1 MKRHGQNKHSA
12 LKRLLTIAA
21 LSTALGSA
29 ALAQDAS
36 SVPTFQQAVQSNPND
51 VANWVNLGNA
61 QMAAGN
67 YTAAKDA
74 FIEAIA
80 RDYTLVDAHF
90 GLGLSQYELGD
101 YPAALFEFDAVTRL
115 DPERFDGHFN
125 RGVTLAKMRD
135 SAGAIEAFN
144 EAITQADPEASDQQ
158 KVNAFL
164 GLAGQLKRTQDY
176 AGAADAYAQAL
187 ELAPDD
193 PELAYLKAEAMYRA
207 GNGLDALPE
216 LSSLESKTSDYRVSA
231 LISDIYT
238 QQKQTD
244 YALRS
249 LERALSKAAGAA
261 DAKAEAML
269 LVKLGMLQQDL
280 GRDSEAL
287 ASFQR
292 ASAADPN
299 DWQARYF
306 LGVSQ
311 LNNKDYNGAVSQL
324 ESAAVSNPESVE
336 IQLALAS
343 AYEGAG
349 RAADMQRAAEMVIAK
364 SKSQSILEEATF
376 TLGRARY
383 LQGDYEGA
391 LENFEKVVSGDVAAK
406 EGNIEVVENGDGSFT
421 LDANS
426 LVQEVQASLNQ
437 DQAATEEEVS
447 TVDMGAVQLWAGL
460 SEYKLENYVS
470 AVQYLERAVQLNP
483 DSVDARV
490 NLGAAYIAAKRFED
504 AELVYT
510 MIVEENPSDGQAFFN
525 LGLSQYNQNN
535 KDGAKE
541 AWLRSSAL
549 GFAPA
554 QEALQKYF

>member
-1 MKRHGQNKHSA
+1 MKQMGMKQLA
-12 LKRLLTIAA
+12 LKRLLKIAA
-21 LSTALGSA
+21 LSTVLGSA
-29 ALAQDAS
+29 VLAQDAS
-36 SVPTFQQAVQSNPND
+36 SVTTYQQAVQSNPND

-61 QMAAGN
+61 HMAGGN
-67 YTAAKDA
+67 FTAAKDA

-135 SAGAIEAFN
+135 NAGAIEAFN

-187 ELAPDD
+187 ALAPED

-207 GNGLDALPE
+207 GNGLDALSD
-216 LSSLESKTSDYRVSA
+216 LSKLEAKSSDYRVSA
-231 LISDIYT
+231 LISDIYI
-238 QQKQTD
+238 QQEQND

-261 DAKAEAML
+261 DTKAEGML

-280 GRDSEAL
+280 GRDAEAL

-292 ASAADPN
+292 ASAADPS

-306 LGVSQ
+306 LGVNQ
-311 LNNKDYNGAVSQL
+311 LNSKDYNGAVAQL
-324 ESAAVSNPESVE
+324 ESAAVTNPESAE

-349 RAADMQRAAEMVIAK
+349 RAADMQKAAEMVIAK
-364 SKSQSILEEATF
+364 SQSTSVLEEATF
-376 TLGRARY
+376 ALGRARY
-383 LQGDYEGA
+383 LQADFEGA
-391 LENFEKVVSGDVAAK
+391 LEAFEAVISGDLMPEMDVTMD
-406 EGNIEVVENGDGSFT
+406 GDTVT
-421 LDANS
+421 LDAS
-426 LVQEVQASLNQ
+426 AMGEAAMAQ
-437 DQAATEEEVS
+437 DSMEES
-447 TVDMGAVQLWAGL
+447 TVDLAAVQLWAGL
-460 SEYKLENYVS
+460 SEYKLENYMS
-470 AVQYLERAVQLNP
+470 SVQYLERAVQLNP

-510 MIVEENPSDGQAFFN
+510 MIVEENPADGQAFFN

-541 AWLRSSAL
+541 AWLRASAL

-554 QEALQKYF
+554 QDALQKYF

>member
-1 MKRHGQNKHSA
+1 MNRKHSA
-12 LKRLLTIAA
+12 LKRLLKIAA
-21 LSTALGSA
+21 LSTVLGSA
-29 ALAQDAS
+29 ALAQDAG
-36 SVPTFQQAVQSNPND
+36 SVATYQQAVQTNPND
-51 VANWVNLGNA
+51 VTNWVNLGNA
-61 QMAAGN
+61 HMAGGN
-67 YTAAKDA
+67 FAAAKDA

-80 RDYTLVDAHF
+80 RDYALVDAHF

-125 RGVTLAKMRD
+125 RGVTLAKLRD

-144 EAITQADPEASDQQ
+144 QAITQADPEASDAQ

-187 ELAPDD
+187 VLAPED

-216 LSSLESKTSDYRVSA
+216 LSALEAKTSDYRVSA
-231 LISDIYT
+231 LISDIYI
-238 QQKQTD
+238 QQQQND

-249 LERALSKAAGAA
+249 LERALSKATGAA
-261 DAKAEAML
+261 DVKAEAML

-280 GRDSEAL
+280 GRDAEAL

-311 LNNKDYNGAVSQL
+311 LNSKDFNGAVAQL
-324 ESAAVSNPESVE
+324 ESAAVSNPESAE
-336 IQLALAS
+336 IQIALAS

-349 RAADMQRAAEMVIAK
+349 RPADMQKAAEIVIAS
-364 SKSQSILEEATF
+364 SKSQSMLEEATF
-376 TLGRARY
+376 AVGRARY
-383 LQGDYEGA
+383 LQSDYEGA
-391 LENFEKVVSGDVAAK
+391 LEAFEAVISGDVMMDVEEMETGDAAPQ
-406 EGNIEVVENGDGSFT
+406 EMMAEEST
-421 LDANS
+421 L
-426 LVQEVQASLNQ
+426 
-437 DQAATEEEVS
+437 
-447 TVDMGAVQLWAGL
+447 DMGAVQLWAGL

-483 DSVDARV
+483 ESVDARV

-510 MIVEENPSDGQAFFN
+510 MIIEENPADGQAFFN
-525 LGLSQYNQNN
+525 LGLSQFNQNN

-554 QEALQKYF
+554 QDALQKYF

>member
-1 MKRHGQNKHSA
+1 MKQTA
-12 LKRLLTIAA
+12 LKRLLKIAA
-21 LSTALGSA
+21 LSTVLGGA

-36 SVPTFQQAVQSNPND
+36 SVTTYQQAVQSNPND
-51 VANWVNLGNA
+51 VNNWVNLGNA
-61 QMAAGN
+61 HMAAGN
-67 YTAAKDA
+67 FVAAKDA

-125 RGVTLAKMRD
+125 RGVTLAKLRE

-144 EAITQADPEASDQQ
+144 QAIMQAEPEASDLQ

-187 ELAPDD
+187 ELAPED
-193 PELAYLKAEAMYRA
+193 PELAYLKSEAMYRA

-216 LSSLESKTSDYRVSA
+216 LSNLESKTSDYRVSA
-231 LISDIYT
+231 LISDIYI
-238 QQKQTD
+238 QQGQDD

-261 DAKAEAML
+261 DLKAEAML

-280 GRDSEAL
+280 GRDAEAL

-292 ASAADPN
+292 ASAADPS

-311 LNNKDYNGAVSQL
+311 LNGGDFGGAVAQL
-324 ESAAVSNPESVE
+324 ESAAVSNPESAE
-336 IQLALAS
+336 IQIALAS

-349 RAADMQRAAEMVIAK
+349 RAADMQRAAEMVIAN
-364 SKSQSILEEATF
+364 SKSQNMLSEATF
-376 TLGRARY
+376 ALGRARY
-383 LQGDYEGA
+383 LQSDFEGA
-391 LENFEKVVSGDVAAK
+391 LEAFEAVISGDVMMDVEANADMA
-406 EGNIEVVENGDGSFT
+406 EGEVPAEEMM
-421 LDANS
+421 A
-426 LVQEVQASLNQ
+426 EE
-437 DQAATEEEVS
+437 ATF
-447 TVDMGAVQLWAGL
+447 DMAPVQLWAGL

-483 DSVDARV
+483 ESVDARV

-510 MIVEENPSDGQAFFN
+510 MITEENPSDGQAYFN
-525 LGLSQYNQNN
+525 LGLSQFNQNN

-549 GFAPA
+549 GFTPA

>member
-1 MKRHGQNKHSA
+1 MKQLA
-12 LKRLLTIAA
+12 LKRLLKIAA
-21 LSTALGSA
+21 LSTVLGSA

-36 SVPTFQQAVQSNPND
+36 SVMTYQQAVQSNPND

-61 QMAAGN
+61 HMAGGN
-67 YTAAKDA
+67 FAAAKDA

-125 RGVTLAKMRD
+125 RGVTLAKLRD
-135 SAGAIEAFN
+135 SSGAIEAFN
-144 EAITQADPEASDQQ
+144 EAITQADPEASDAQ

-164 GLAGQLKRTQDY
+164 GLAGQLKRTQEY

-187 ELAPDD
+187 ELAPED

-207 GNGLDALPE
+207 GNGLEALPE
-216 LSSLESKTSDYRVSA
+216 LSSLESKSSDYRVSA

-238 QQKQTD
+238 QQEQSD

-249 LERALSKAAGAA
+249 LERALNKATGAA
-261 DAKAEAML
+261 DMKAEAML

-280 GRDSEAL
+280 GRDAEAL

-311 LNNKDYNGAVSQL
+311 LNNQDFAGAVAQL
-324 ESAAVSNPESVE
+324 ESAAVTNPDSAE
-336 IQLALAS
+336 IQIALAS
-343 AYEGAG
+343 AYEGAS
-349 RAADMQRAAEMVIAK
+349 RAADMQRAAEMVIAS
-364 SKSQSILEEATF
+364 SKSQNMLSEATF
-376 TLGRARY
+376 ALGRARY
-383 LQGDYEGA
+383 LQADFEGA
-391 LENFEKVVSGDVAAK
+391 LEAFEMVIGGDFVA
-406 EGNIEVVENGDGSFT
+406 EPGNIEVTENGDGSFT
-421 LDANS
+421 LDATS
-426 LVQEVQASLNQ
+426 LI
-437 DQAATEEEVS
+437 EEVEAGLAEENAMMAAEEPV
-447 TVDMGAVQLWAGL
+447 TVDMAAVQLWAGL

-510 MIVEENPSDGQAFFN
+510 MITEENPADGQAYFN

-541 AWLRSSAL
+541 AWLRASAL

-554 QEALQKYF
+554 QDALQKYF

>member
-1 MKRHGQNKHSA
+1 MKQLA
-12 LKRLLTIAA
+12 LKRLLKIAA
-21 LSTALGSA
+21 LSTVLGSA

-36 SVPTFQQAVQSNPND
+36 SVTTYQQAVQSNPND
-51 VANWVNLGNA
+51 VSNWVNLGNA
-61 QMAAGN
+61 HMAGGN
-67 YTAAKDA
+67 FAAAKDA

-125 RGVTLAKMRD
+125 RGVTLAKLRE

-144 EAITQADPEASDQQ
+144 EAIMQADPEASDLQ

-164 GLAGQLKRTQDY
+164 GLAGQLKRTQEY

-187 ELAPDD
+187 VLAPED

-207 GNGLDALPE
+207 GSGLDALPE

-231 LISDIYT
+231 LISDIYI
-238 QQKQTD
+238 QQGQDD

-261 DAKAEAML
+261 DMKAEAML

-280 GRDSEAL
+280 GRDAEAL

-311 LNNKDYNGAVSQL
+311 LNSKDFNGAVAQL
-324 ESAAVSNPESVE
+324 ESAAVTNAESAEVQ
-336 IQLALAS
+336 IALAS

-349 RAADMQRAAEMVIAK
+349 RAADMQKAAEMVIAS
-364 SKSQSILEEATF
+364 SKSQNMLEEATF
-376 TLGRARY
+376 ALGRSLY
-383 LQGDYEGA
+383 LQANYEGA
-391 LENFEKVVSGDVAAK
+391 LEAFEAVMSGDVMMDADAAMA
-406 EGNIEVVENGDGSFT
+406 EGEAPVQDMMAEEST
-421 LDANS
+421 LDMA
-426 LVQEVQASLNQ
+426 
-437 DQAATEEEVS
+437 
-447 TVDMGAVQLWAGL
+447 AVQLWAGL

-483 DSVDARV
+483 ESVDARV

-510 MIVEENPSDGQAFFN
+510 MITEENPSDGQAFFN

-549 GFAPA
+549 GFTPA
-554 QEALQKYF
+554 QDALQKYF

>member
-1 MKRHGQNKHSA
+1 MNQKA
-12 LKRLLTIAA
+12 LKRLLKIAA
-21 LSTALGSA
+21 LSTVLGSA

-36 SVPTFQQAVQSNPND
+36 SVTTYQQAVQSNPND
-51 VANWVNLGNA
+51 LANWVNLGNA
-61 QMAAGN
+61 QLAAGN
-67 YTAAKDA
+67 FSAAKDA

-80 RDYTLVDAHF
+80 RDYAMVDAHF
-90 GLGLSQYELGD
+90 GLGLSHYEMGD
-101 YPAALFEFDAVTRL
+101 YSAALFEFDAVTRL

-125 RGVTLAKMRD
+125 RGVTLAKLRE
-135 SAGAIEAFN
+135 SEQAIEAFN
-144 EAITQADPEASDQQ
+144 EAIVQADPEASDQQ

-164 GLAGQLKRTQDY
+164 GLAGQLKRTQDF

-187 ELAPDD
+187 TLAPED
-193 PELAYLKAEAMYRA
+193 PELAYLKGEAMYRA

-216 LSSLESKTSDYRVSA
+216 LSSLEAKSSDYRVSA
-231 LISDIYT
+231 LISDIYVE
-238 QQKQTD
+238 QGQSD

-249 LERALSKAAGAA
+249 LERALSKAEGAA
-261 DAKAEAML
+261 DVKAEASL

-280 GRDSEAL
+280 GRDAEAL
-287 ASFQR
+287 ASFQ
-292 ASAADPN
+292 AAAAADSS

-306 LGVSQ
+306 LGVSY
-311 LNNKDYNGAVSQL
+311 LNGKDFTNATSQL
-324 ESAAVSNPESVE
+324 ESAAASNPESVE

-343 AYEGAG
+343 AYEGSG
-349 RAADMQRAAEMVIAK
+349 RATDMQKAAEFVIARG
-364 SKSQSILEEATF
+364 KSQNMLAEATF
-376 TLGRARY
+376 ALGRAFY
-383 LQGDYEGA
+383 LQGDFEGA
-391 LENFEKVVSGDVAAK
+391 LSNFEAVLSDDLMVEDVMSEEGTDAEANMVVA
-406 EGNIEVVENGDGSFT
+406 
-421 LDANS
+421 
-426 LVQEVQASLNQ
+426 
-437 DQAATEEEVS
+437 EEEV
-447 TVDMGAVQLWAGL
+447 TVDMAAVQLWAGL

-483 DSVDARV
+483 ESVDARV

-510 MIVEENPSDGQAFFN
+510 MIVEENPADGQAFFN

-554 QEALQKYF
+554 QDALQKYF